1 MKTKFL
7 IIVSTIALNSS
18 SFAQERMD
26 TTEVVHL
33 KHFGDTAQLKDSST
47 VTVQAKFIVEANG
60 RISSIDI
67 LKNNCRNCND
77 QEKKDINDIVMNII
91 RKNPIA
97 PRKDSKGNPK
107 RTIYIQPFLFK
118 LEEE

>member
-1 MKTKFL
+1 MKARLL
-7 IIVSTIALNSS
+7 IILGILLLNSS
-18 SFAQERMD
+18 SFAQAQTD

-33 KHFGDTAQLKDSST
+33 KHFGDTALLRDSSA
-47 VTVQAKFIVEANG
+47 VTVDAKFTVDANG
-60 RISSIDI
+60 RISNIEI
-67 LKNNCRNCND
+67 LKNNCKGCND
-77 QEKKDINDIVMNII
+77 NEKKEINDVVMSII

-118 LEEE
+118 LDEE